1 MKTKDIIELS
11 KKIYVGIEENGINI
25 IRELF
30 SNGETLSQKL
40 KFNASEEYLKK
51 MIMAQLNIGR
61 MLMSHKYRNSGFEE
75 RAKFNSEADKI
86 RRQIDSQEVLK
97 FDNSTLEALFG
108 NSLNIST
115 EQEYEEWREFA
126 NSDRHKEK
134 KFDTI
139 YLEEETKFNY
149 ENETNPLKKIIKS
162 FKYRRMLK
170 EGALEDFYVKKV
182 REMIKEKIA
191 ENPENH
197 FIAYRDTHS
206 ALEKGVEEYESIK
219 DIEDIARMTLKSL
232 AVEDNKPIDIEG
244 ICNRTR
250 SEMKNTIGLTKNGTE
265 YRKKQ
270 VTLGSESGISNKPV
284 IHTIPFKKVPE
295 AIKNLQMEYEK
306 AYNSSQSEEKYIEQ
320 ISKIYAD
327 FIFIQ
332 PYEDGNKRTAMC
344 LFNSMLL
351 SKGIIPPPI
360 SLIND
365 EQMVKAYYYN
375 AHEKDYEML
384 QSVVTEKY
392 RETKSIPNNNNNK
405 QEEMESNYNK
415 EFEK

>member
-1 MKTKDIIELS
+1 METRDIIELS
-11 KKIYVGIEENGINI
+11 KKLYIEIEENGINR

-30 SNGETLSQKL
+30 SKGKTLSQEL
-40 KFNASEEYLKK
+40 KFDANEEYLKK
-51 MIMAQLNIGR
+51 MIMSQLNIGR
-61 MLMSHKYRNSGFEE
+61 MLMSHKYRNSGFDE
-75 RAKFNSEADKI
+75 RAAFNSEADKI
-86 RRQIDSQEVLK
+86 RGQIDGQEVLK
-97 FDNSTLEALFG
+97 FDNHTLEALFG

-115 EQEYEEWREFA
+115 EQEYEEWKEFVD
-126 NSDRHKEK
+126 SDRHKEK

-139 YLEEETKFNY
+139 YLEEEARFSY

-162 FKYRRMLK
+162 FKYRRLLK
-170 EGALEDFYVKKV
+170 EGTLEDSYVKKV
-182 REMIKEKIA
+182 RGMIKEKIA
-191 ENPENH
+191 ENPEDH

-232 AVEDNKPIDIEG
+232 SVEDDKPINIGEV
-244 ICNRTR
+244 CNRVR
-250 SEMKNTIGLTKNGTE
+250 GEMKSTIGSTKNGTE

-270 VTLGSESGISNKPV
+270 VTLGSESGISNRPV
-284 IHTIPFKKVPE
+284 IHTIQFEEVPE
-295 AIKNLQMEYEK
+295 AIKNLQIEYEK
-306 AYNSSQSEEKYIEQ
+306 AYNSSQSEEEYIKQ
-320 ISKIYAD
+320 IAKIYAD

-332 PYEDGNKRTAMC
+332 PYEDGNKRTAAC
-344 LFNSMLL
+344 LFNSMLM
-351 SKGIIPPPI
+351 SKGIVPPPI
-360 SLIND
+360 SLTND
-365 EQMVKAYYYN
+365 DQMVKAYYN

-392 RETKSIPNNNNNK
+392 REMKSIPDNNNNK